1 MAMVLETMNGRK
13 EDNMKKLTAVILLT
27 LFAWLLMGATI
38 WAQTPPPGTTV
49 ATSLTGIVE
58 KTADGLVLKDNDM
71 NMTFILTGKDVSK
84 YVGKKIAAFG
94 QLTFKE
100 GGKKVFE
107 VKQVT
112 DAQ

>member
-1 MAMVLETMNGRK
+1 
-13 EDNMKKLTAVILLT
+13 MKKLTAAILLT
-27 LFAWLLMGATI
+27 SFACLLMGVTI
-38 WAQTPPPGTTV
+38 WAQTPAPGTTV
-49 ATSLTGIVE
+49 ATSLMGIVE

-71 NMTFILTGKDVSK
+71 NMTFVLTGKDVSR
-84 YVGKKIAAFG
+84 YVGKKIVAVG

-100 GGKKVFE
+100 GGKKIFE